1 MSREIKI
8 DTGGLEVNGWLNET
22 DTANKVW
29 EALPITGNMN
39 LWGDE
44 IYFTIPVDA
53 ELEKDASEAVNLGD
67 IAYWPRG
74 KAMCIFL
81 GKTPASTG
89 DEPRAVSP
97 VNIIG
102 GIESV
107 EKLLGRVKQ
116 DDTIH
121 IRR

>member
-8 DTGGLEVNGWLNET
+8 ETGGLEVTGWLNET
-22 DTANKVW
+22 ATANKVW

-39 LWGDE
+39 VWGDE
-44 IYFTIPVDA
+44 IYFPIPVDA
-53 ELEKDASEAVNLGD
+53 ELEQNATEVVNLGD
-67 IAYWPRG
+67 IAYWPKG

-97 VNIIG
+97 VNVIG
-102 GIESV
+102 GIEGV
-107 EKLLGRVKQ
+107 ETLLGKVKQ
-116 DDTIH
+116 GDTINV
-121 IRR
+121 RR